1 MEWTTAHSLTYF
13 YIGIAQQS
21 DTKIYDQEID
31 FIKKI
36 LSNVFDADQAS
47 IDQVV
52 KESLNEYNKDLFEKG
67 VGHCQQMYVA
77 CGESYAKHQV
87 DSERSPSLKNVFH
100 DLIMN
105 SVELVKSDD
114 IVFDTEKAVVDVL
127 IEYWDMDYDDEE
139 LEGMWEGVNI
149 IGWSEER
156 ISQHTE
162 KLQKEKIKSLFDA
175 EIKNTTE
182 ESKDVNLHNLY
193 KKICNDGEVL
203 LEQVHNTDGT
213 KRFIWFDDAANEA
226 SWENE
231 VLSDT
236 GYAFHLYEKH
246 LYFAVVNFYTR
257 ERLEP
262 QNIYLLENG
271 LFKYLLGFLQETECL
286 ETGGE
291 LLDVYPWLENFS
303 FDKDYDYTQ
312 DYSNWEEKDKELFQS
327 QNVRRMKKVNTE
339 ESVKVSEDN
348 QSSSGKNPE
357 KENEDILEK
366 NFEKYYNH
374 KELYNYLVYP
384 QGDYPKMSYD
394 FFDVAIVM
402 MCFLADTNGDGIN
415 QDEQH
420 EIMTLAKLL
429 HSSYLS
435 ESISSQDGNLKM
447 NEAVDWYYA
456 ISDKFPETND
466 YANEAFWSKMRWFK
480 DQDWFD
486 NALAQTLLDAFVKL
500 AKNSNAGATNYEIN
514 RIYVVAFWWKQSNVV
529 VKNLHYLDAA
539 CDKNQLSENDI
550 AWTKDEN
557 IKHLIEHADSEI
569 ASLQSSLDQSES
581 TNEESENSDSVLMT
595 DSLRHSKLTFDDYIN
610 TYKEEHPNEDQDE
623 NLLRA
628 TVDFLY
634 EAVQGEDGL
643 LEIFSR
649 TGGYSTYANNKLKN
663 GKFAQ
668 VRWSKSDRKE
678 GKPRRY
684 FVDLYLLK
692 SRMNYKIE
700 SLPNQSLQS
709 PHADEFY
716 VIRLYSQDDL
726 WNNEDLLSGL
736 IKDSFKSRQ
745 KNKLITKRKNF
756 TKKELKKE
764 YLKDAGVL

>member
-1 MEWTTAHSLTYF
+1 MEWTTAHSLSYF

-21 DTKIYDQEID
+21 DTKIYDQEIN
-31 FIKKI
+31 FIKEI
-36 LSNVFDADQAS
+36 LSNAFDADQAS
-47 IDQVV
+47 IDQIV

-87 DSERSPSLKNVFH
+87 DSEQSPSLKNVFH

-114 IVFDTEKAVVDVL
+114 MVFDTEKAVVDVL

-139 LEGMWEGVNI
+139 LEGMWKGVNI

-175 EIKNTTE
+175 ENKNTTE
-182 ESKDVNLHNLY
+182 ESV
-193 KKICNDGEVL
+193 
-203 LEQVHNTDGT
+203 
-213 KRFIWFDDAANEA
+213 
-226 SWENE
+226 
-231 VLSDT
+231 
-236 GYAFHLYEKH
+236 
-246 LYFAVVNFYTR
+246 
-257 ERLEP
+257 
-262 QNIYLLENG
+262 
-271 LFKYLLGFLQETECL
+271 
-286 ETGGE
+286 
-291 LLDVYPWLENFS
+291 
-303 FDKDYDYTQ
+303 
-312 DYSNWEEKDKELFQS
+312 
-327 QNVRRMKKVNTE
+327 KVNN
-339 ESVKVSEDN
+339 DN

-357 KENEDILEK
+357 KENEAILEK

-374 KELYNYLVYP
+374 KEPNNHLVYP

-480 DQDWFD
+480 NQDWFD
-486 NALAQTLLDAFVKL
+486 NTLAQTLLDAFVRL
-500 AKNSNAGATNYEIN
+500 AKNSNAGSTNYEIN

-529 VKNLHYLDAA
+529 VKNLHYIDAA

-581 TNEESENSDSVLMT
+581 ANEDSEISDSVSMT

>member
-1 MEWTTAHSLTYF
+1 
-13 YIGIAQQS
+13 
-21 DTKIYDQEID
+21 
-31 FIKKI
+31 
-36 LSNVFDADQAS
+36 
-47 IDQVV
+47 
-52 KESLNEYNKDLFEKG
+52 
-67 VGHCQQMYVA
+67 
-77 CGESYAKHQV
+77 
-87 DSERSPSLKNVFH
+87 
-100 DLIMN
+100 
-105 SVELVKSDD
+105 
-114 IVFDTEKAVVDVL
+114 
-127 IEYWDMDYDDEE
+127 
-139 LEGMWEGVNI
+139 
-149 IGWSEER
+149 
-156 ISQHTE
+156 
-162 KLQKEKIKSLFDA
+162 
-175 EIKNTTE
+175 
-182 ESKDVNLHNLY
+182 
-193 KKICNDGEVL
+193 
-203 LEQVHNTDGT
+203 
-213 KRFIWFDDAANEA
+213 
-226 SWENE
+226 
-231 VLSDT
+231 
-236 GYAFHLYEKH
+236 
-246 LYFAVVNFYTR
+246 
-257 ERLEP
+257 
-262 QNIYLLENG
+262 
-271 LFKYLLGFLQETECL
+271 
-286 ETGGE
+286 
-291 LLDVYPWLENFS
+291 
-303 FDKDYDYTQ
+303 
-312 DYSNWEEKDKELFQS
+312 
-327 QNVRRMKKVNTE
+327 MKKVNTE

-764 YLKDAGVL
+764 YLKDVGAL

>member
-1 MEWTTAHSLTYF
+1 MEWTTAHSLSYF

-21 DTKIYDQEID
+21 DTKIYDQEIN
-31 FIKKI
+31 FIKEI
-36 LSNVFDADQAS
+36 LSNAFDADQAS
-47 IDQVV
+47 IDQIV

-87 DSERSPSLKNVFH
+87 DSEQSPSLKNVFH

-114 IVFDTEKAVVDVL
+114 MVFDTEKAVVDIL

-139 LEGMWEGVNI
+139 LEVMWKGVNI

-175 EIKNTTE
+175 ENKNTTE
-182 ESKDVNLHNLY
+182 ESV
-193 KKICNDGEVL
+193 
-203 LEQVHNTDGT
+203 
-213 KRFIWFDDAANEA
+213 
-226 SWENE
+226 
-231 VLSDT
+231 
-236 GYAFHLYEKH
+236 
-246 LYFAVVNFYTR
+246 
-257 ERLEP
+257 
-262 QNIYLLENG
+262 
-271 LFKYLLGFLQETECL
+271 
-286 ETGGE
+286 
-291 LLDVYPWLENFS
+291 
-303 FDKDYDYTQ
+303 
-312 DYSNWEEKDKELFQS
+312 
-327 QNVRRMKKVNTE
+327 KVNN
-339 ESVKVSEDN
+339 DN

-357 KENEDILEK
+357 KENEAILEK

-374 KELYNYLVYP
+374 KEPNNHLVYP

-480 DQDWFD
+480 NQDWFD
-486 NALAQTLLDAFVKL
+486 NTLAQTLLDAFVRL
-500 AKNSNAGATNYEIN
+500 AKNSNAGSTNYEIN

-529 VKNLHYLDAA
+529 VKNLHYIDAA

-581 TNEESENSDSVLMT
+581 ANEDSEISDSVSMT

>member
-1 MEWTTAHSLTYF
+1 MSWTTGHSLTYF

-21 DTKIYDQEID
+21 DTQIYDQELD
-31 FIKKI
+31 CIKKI
-36 LSNVFDADQAS
+36 LSVIFDNDEAS

-77 CGESYAKHQV
+77 CGESFAKHQV
-87 DSERSPSLKNVFH
+87 DNDLSPSLKNAFH
-100 DLIMN
+100 DLIIN
-105 SVELVKSDD
+105 SVKLIKSDGV
-114 IVFDTEKAVVDVL
+114 VFDTEKATVDVL
-127 IEYWDMDYDDEE
+127 IEYWDMNYDDEE
-139 LEGMWEGVNI
+139 LESMWKDVTI

-156 ISQHTE
+156 LSQHTE
-162 KLQKEKIKSLFDA
+162 KLQKEMIKSLFDV
-175 EIKNTTE
+175 EVNNSTEKSEEVQKPVEENKETKNSNIE
-182 ESKDVNLHNLY
+182 H
-193 KKICNDGEVL
+193 
-203 LEQVHNTDGT
+203 LEQ
-213 KRFIWFDDAANEA
+213 
-226 SWENE
+226 
-231 VLSDT
+231 
-236 GYAFHLYEKH
+236 
-246 LYFAVVNFYTR
+246 
-257 ERLEP
+257 
-262 QNIYLLENG
+262 
-271 LFKYLLGFLQETECL
+271 
-286 ETGGE
+286 
-291 LLDVYPWLENFS
+291 
-303 FDKDYDYTQ
+303 
-312 DYSNWEEKDKELFQS
+312 
-327 QNVRRMKKVNTE
+327 KK
-339 ESVKVSEDN
+339 
-348 QSSSGKNPE
+348 
-357 KENEDILEK
+357 EDIPEK
-366 NFEKYYNH
+366 NFEKYYDH
-374 KELYNYLVYP
+374 KELYNHLIYP

-429 HSSYLS
+429 YSSYLIG
-435 ESISSQDGNLKM
+435 SISSPDGNLKM
-447 NEAVDWYYA
+447 NEAIDWYYA

-466 YANEAFWSKMRWFK
+466 YANEALWSKMRWFK

-486 NALAQTLLDAFVKL
+486 STLAQTLMDAFVKL

-514 RIYVVAFWWKQSNVV
+514 RIYVVASWWKQSNVV
-529 VKNLHYLDAA
+529 VKNLHYIDAA
-539 CDKNQLSENDI
+539 CDKDQLSKDDI
-550 AWTKDEN
+550 EWTKDKN
-557 IKHLIEHADSEI
+557 IKHLVEYANSEI
-569 ASLQSSLDQSES
+569 DSFQSSKEQSES
-581 TNEESENSDSVLMT
+581 ANEDSEKSDSVLMP

-610 TYKEEHPNEDQDE
+610 TYKKEHPNEDQDE
-623 NLLRA
+623 DLLRA

-634 EAVQGEDGL
+634 ETVQEEDGL

-700 SLPNQSLQS
+700 SLPDQSLQS

-756 TKKELKKE
+756 TKQELKKE

>member
-1 MEWTTAHSLTYF
+1 MEWTTAHSLSYF

-31 FIKKI
+31 FIKEI
-36 LSNVFDADQAS
+36 LSNVFEADQAS
-47 IDQVV
+47 IDQIV
-52 KESLNEYNKDLFEKG
+52 KESLNEYNKDLLEKG

-87 DSERSPSLKNVFH
+87 DSEQSPSLKNVFH

-105 SVELVKSDD
+105 SVKLVKSDD
-114 IVFDTEKAVVDVL
+114 MVFDTEKAVVDIL

-162 KLQKEKIKSLFDA
+162 KLQKEKIKSLIDA
-175 EIKNTTE
+175 ENKN
-182 ESKDVNLHNLY
+182 K
-193 KKICNDGEVL
+193 
-203 LEQVHNTDGT
+203 
-213 KRFIWFDDAANEA
+213 
-226 SWENE
+226 
-231 VLSDT
+231 
-236 GYAFHLYEKH
+236 
-246 LYFAVVNFYTR
+246 
-257 ERLEP
+257 
-262 QNIYLLENG
+262 
-271 LFKYLLGFLQETECL
+271 
-286 ETGGE
+286 
-291 LLDVYPWLENFS
+291 
-303 FDKDYDYTQ
+303 
-312 DYSNWEEKDKELFQS
+312 
-327 QNVRRMKKVNTE
+327 TE
-339 ESVKVSEDN
+339 ESVKVNNDN
-348 QSSSGKNPE
+348 QSSSGKNLE
-357 KENEDILEK
+357 KENEAILEK
-366 NFEKYYNH
+366 NFEKHYNH
-374 KELYNYLVYP
+374 KEPNNHLVYP

-429 HSSYLS
+429 HSSYFPQI
-435 ESISSQDGNLKM
+435 ISSQECNLKM
-447 NEAVDWYYA
+447 NEAVGWYYA

-581 TNEESENSDSVLMT
+581 TNEESEKSDSVLMT

>member
-1 MEWTTAHSLTYF
+1 MGWTTAHSLSYF

-31 FIKKI
+31 FIKEI
-36 LSNVFDADQAS
+36 LSNVFEADQAS
-47 IDQVV
+47 IDQIV
-52 KESLNEYNKDLFEKG
+52 KESLNEYNKDLLEKG

-87 DSERSPSLKNVFH
+87 DSEQSPSLKNVFH

-105 SVELVKSDD
+105 SVKLVKSDD
-114 IVFDTEKAVVDVL
+114 MVFDTEKAVVDIL

-162 KLQKEKIKSLFDA
+162 KLQKEKIKSLIDA
-175 EIKNTTE
+175 ENKN
-182 ESKDVNLHNLY
+182 K
-193 KKICNDGEVL
+193 
-203 LEQVHNTDGT
+203 
-213 KRFIWFDDAANEA
+213 
-226 SWENE
+226 
-231 VLSDT
+231 
-236 GYAFHLYEKH
+236 
-246 LYFAVVNFYTR
+246 
-257 ERLEP
+257 
-262 QNIYLLENG
+262 
-271 LFKYLLGFLQETECL
+271 
-286 ETGGE
+286 
-291 LLDVYPWLENFS
+291 
-303 FDKDYDYTQ
+303 
-312 DYSNWEEKDKELFQS
+312 
-327 QNVRRMKKVNTE
+327 TE
-339 ESVKVSEDN
+339 ESVKVNNDN
-348 QSSSGKNPE
+348 QSSSGKNLE
-357 KENEDILEK
+357 KENEAILEK
-366 NFEKYYNH
+366 NFEKHYNH
-374 KELYNYLVYP
+374 KEPNNHLVYP

-429 HSSYLS
+429 HSSYFPQI
-435 ESISSQDGNLKM
+435 ISSQECNLKM
-447 NEAVDWYYA
+447 NEAVGWYYA

-581 TNEESENSDSVLMT
+581 TNEESEKSDSVLMT